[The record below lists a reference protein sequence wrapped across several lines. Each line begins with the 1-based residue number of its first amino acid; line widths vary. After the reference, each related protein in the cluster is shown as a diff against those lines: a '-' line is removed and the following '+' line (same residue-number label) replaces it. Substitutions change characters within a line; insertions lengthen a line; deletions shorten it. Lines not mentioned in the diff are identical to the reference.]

1 MYQCPHPLKDY
12 GVGICACVGVREG
25 QGGATL
31 LEEQAR
37 QSLFWLVIVKVPCTL
52 HD

>member
-25 QGGATL
+25 LALPTVWYL
-31 LEEQAR
+31 LAR